1 MHYVQASDVMLSR
14 VYEKKIINFVVVVA
28 IFIIKHCTKGFIYCN
43 KMLLITKTN
52 VETGGSNL
60 ETVVLWIKCWHFYA
74 VETYNLQNHE
84 ERRFCLDFYTINKQL
99 SLSLVSCHVMILVQ
113 RVLSIYLFNN
123 LQLYLYKRATIEL
136 FE

>member
-14 VYEKKIINFVVVVA
+14 VYEKKIINFVVVA
-28 IFIIKHCTKGFIYCN
+28 IFIIKHCTKGFINCN

-60 ETVVLWIKCWHFYA
+60 ETVVLWIKCWHFYS
-74 VETYNLQNHE
+74 VETYICKIMKKE
-84 ERRFCLDFYTINKQL
+84 DFALIFIQL
-99 SLSLVSCHVMILVQ
+99 T
-113 RVLSIYLFNN
+113 NN
-123 LQLYLYKRATIEL
+123 GRWRWSVVTWWYLYKEFYQFIYLIIYSYFIYKRVTIEL